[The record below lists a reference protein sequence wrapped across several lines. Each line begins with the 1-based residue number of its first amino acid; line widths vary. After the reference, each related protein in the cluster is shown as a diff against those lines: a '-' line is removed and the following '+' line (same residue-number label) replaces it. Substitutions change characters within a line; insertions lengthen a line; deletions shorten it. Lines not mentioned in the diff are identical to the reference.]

1 MHVVTLKHLSE
12 ASARYPD
19 AAKEIGAWHEIAK
32 AVRWTSFADVRKIFR
47 DADAV
52 DGYVIFNIRRN
63 RYRLISVIHYARERN
78 GKQTMGH
85 IYIRSF
91 LTHKEYDNRA
101 NWDKEYG
108 HDKDGTRRSG
118 KDDSKRSATSHPK
131 R

>member
-12 ASARYPD
+12 AADKYPD
-19 AAKEIGAWHEIAK
+19 AAKEIAAWYEIVK
-32 AVRWTSFADVRKIFR
+32 TVRWTSLVDVRKMFY

-52 DGYVIFNIRRN
+52 DGNVVFNIRHN
-63 RYRLISVIHYARERN
+63 RYRFITLIHYARERN

-85 IYIRSF
+85 IYVRSF

-108 HDKDGTRRSG
+108 HHEGDTRRPR
-118 KDDSKRSATSHPK
+118 KDDSKRSAAPHSK

>member
-12 ASARYPD
+12 AAARYPD

-32 AVRWTSFADVRKIFR
+32 AMRWTSFADVRKMFR
-47 DADAV
+47 DADSV

-63 RYRLISVIHYARERN
+63 RYRLITVIHYARERN
-78 GKQTMGH
+78 GKQTTGH

-108 HDKDGTRRSG
+108 HDKGVTRRSG
-118 KDDSKRSATSHPK
+118 KDDSKRSAAPHPK